1 MKCIICSAECFNK
14 QYCFNHNLALKSLK
28 KGYIKWYNAFSSNIS
43 WDEYLS
49 RLLKIED
56 TGIWIMDIINYELE
70 KK

>member
-1 MKCIICSAECFNK
+1 MHFQA
-14 QYCFNHNLALKSLK
+14 
-28 KGYIKWYNAFSSNIS
+28 IS